1 MREKKVIICGGGT
14 GGHLFPALALGR
26 KLKENNPDI
35 KITFVGGSRKLEK
48 KLMQYYEAD
57 FIPLKI
63 EGLKGMGLKMIKSL
77 FILPFSLLKSFSIL
91 KRLKPHLV
99 IGAGGYS
106 SGPIVMLAAWIKIP
120 TLIMEQNR
128 HPGFTNRTLLRWA
141 NTAAVAF
148 ENSLVEFKGKG
159 IYTGNPVR
167 DEFYN
172 LKAKSRNSKLSIL
185 IFGGSQGSHF
195 LNQGIINM
203 LSYLMKDKHILV
215 ISHQTGEK
223 DYEWVKNSYAACGL
237 KNVTVAPFFHNMAE
251 YYQKSDLIICRAGAT
266 TLSELIAAQKAS
278 LLVPFAAAADNHQTL
293 NARELENIKG
303 AEIILEEDFSPGTLA
318 GKIRSFIFNKEKINL
333 MEKNLSL
340 LKIENSAERISDLCF
355 ELMENKA

>member
-26 KLKENNPDI
+26 KLKEKNPNI

-48 KLMQYYEAD
+48 ELMQYYEAD

-63 EGLKGMGLKMIKSL
+63 EGLKGMGLKIIKAL
-77 FILPFSLLKSFSIL
+77 FILPFSFLKSFSIL

-106 SGPIVMLAAWIKIP
+106 SGPIVMLAAWLKIP

-148 ENSLVEFKGKG
+148 ENSLKEFKGKG

-172 LKAKSRNSKLSIL
+172 LKAKPRNSKLSIL

-203 LSYLMKDKHILV
+203 LSYLMKDKHNLV

-278 LLVPFAAAADNHQTL
+278 LLVPFAAAADNHQTF

-303 AEIILEEDFSPGTLA
+303 AEIILEEEFSPGSLA

-333 MEKNLSL
+333 MEKNLSQ

>member
-26 KLKENNPDI
+26 KLKEKNPDI

-48 KLMQYYEAD
+48 ELMQYYEAD

-63 EGLKGMGLKMIKSL
+63 EGLKGMGLKIIKAL
-77 FILPFSLLKSFSIL
+77 FILPFSFLKSFSIL

-106 SGPIVMLAAWIKIP
+106 SGPIVMLAAWLKIP

-148 ENSLVEFKGKG
+148 ENSLKEFKGKG

-167 DEFYN
+167 AEFYN

-203 LSYLMKDKHILV
+203 LSYLMKDKHSLV

-251 YYQKSDLIICRAGAT
+251 Y
-266 TLSELIAAQKAS
+266 
-278 LLVPFAAAADNHQTL
+278 
-293 NARELENIKG
+293 
-303 AEIILEEDFSPGTLA
+303 
-318 GKIRSFIFNKEKINL
+318 
-333 MEKNLSL
+333 
-340 LKIENSAERISDLCF
+340 
-355 ELMENKA
+355 

>member
-14 GGHLFPALALGR
+14 GGHLFPALEVGR
-26 KLKENNPDI
+26 KLKEKNPDI

-48 KLMQYYEAD
+48 ELMQYYEAD

-77 FILPFSLLKSFSIL
+77 FLLPFSFLKSFSIL

-128 HPGFTNRTLLRWA
+128 HPGFTNRILLRWA

-148 ENSLVEFKGKG
+148 ENSLKEFKEKG

-167 DEFYN
+167 AEFYRI
-172 LKAKSRNSKLSIL
+172 KSKPRNSKLSIL
-185 IFGGSQGSHF
+185 IFGGSQGSRF
-195 LNQGIINM
+195 LNQGIVNM
-203 LSYLMKDKHILV
+203 LSYLIKDKNNLV

-223 DYEWVKNSYAACGL
+223 DYKWVKSSYAASGL
-237 KNVTVAPFFHNMAE
+237 KNVTIAPFFHNMAE
-251 YYQKSDLIICRAGAT
+251 YFQKADLIICRAGAT
-266 TLSELIAAQKAS
+266 TLSELISAQKAS

-303 AEIILEEDFSPGTLA
+303 AEIILEEEFTPGTLA
-318 GKIRSFIFNKEKINL
+318 GKIRSFMLNKEKINL
-333 MEKNLSL
+333 MEKNLSK
-340 LKIENSAERISDLCF
+340 LKIENSAERISNLCF
-355 ELMENKA
+355 ELMENQT

>member
-26 KLKENNPDI
+26 KLKEKNPNI

-48 KLMQYYEAD
+48 ELMQYYEAD

-63 EGLKGMGLKMIKSL
+63 EGLKGMGLKMIKAL
-77 FILPFSLLKSFSIL
+77 FILPFSFLKSFSIL

-106 SGPIVMLAAWIKIP
+106 SGPIVMLAAWLKIP

-148 ENSLVEFKGKG
+148 ENSLKEFKGKG

-167 DEFYN
+167 AEFYN

-203 LSYLMKDKHILV
+203 LSYLMKDKDSLV

-223 DYEWVKNSYAACGL
+223 DYEWVKNSYAACGF

-318 GKIRSFIFNKEKINL
+318 GKIRSFMFNKEKINL
-333 MEKNLSL
+333 MEKNLSQ

>member
-26 KLKENNPDI
+26 KLKEKNPDI
-35 KITFVGGSRKLEK
+35 KITFVGGNRKLEK
-48 KLMQYYEAD
+48 ELMQYYEAD

-63 EGLKGMGLKMIKSL
+63 EGLKGMGLKMIKAL
-77 FILPFSLLKSFSIL
+77 FILPFSFLKSFSIL

-106 SGPIVMLAAWIKIP
+106 SGPIVMLAAWLKIP

-148 ENSLVEFKGKG
+148 ENSLKEFKGKG

-203 LSYLMKDKHILV
+203 LSYLMKDKHSLV

-223 DYEWVKNSYAACGL
+223 DYEWVKNSYDACGL

-251 YYQKSDLIICRAGAT
+251 YYQKSDLIICRAGAM

-303 AEIILEEDFSPGTLA
+303 AEIILEEEFSPGPLA

-333 MEKNLSL
+333 MEKNLSQ

>member
-77 FILPFSLLKSFSIL
+77 FILPFSFLKSFSIL
-91 KRLKPHLV
+91 KRIKPHLV

-141 NTAAVAF
+141 KTAAVAF

-167 DEFYN
+167 DEFYSI
-172 LKAKSRNSKLSIL
+172 KAKPRNSKLSIL

-203 LSYLMKDKHILV
+203 LSYLMKDKNSLV
-215 ISHQTGEK
+215 IFHQTGEK
-223 DYEWVKNSYAACGL
+223 DYEWVKNSYAASGL
-237 KNVTVAPFFHNMAE
+237 KNVTIAPFFHNMAE
-251 YYQKSDLIICRAGAT
+251 YFQKSDLIICRAGAT

-303 AEIILEEDFSPGTLA
+303 AEIILEEEFSPSTLA
-318 GKIRSFIFNKEKINL
+318 GKIQSFMFNKEKINL
-333 MEKNLSL
+333 MEKNLSQ
-340 LKIENSAERISDLCF
+340 LKIENSAERISNLCL
-355 ELMENKA
+355 ELMENKT